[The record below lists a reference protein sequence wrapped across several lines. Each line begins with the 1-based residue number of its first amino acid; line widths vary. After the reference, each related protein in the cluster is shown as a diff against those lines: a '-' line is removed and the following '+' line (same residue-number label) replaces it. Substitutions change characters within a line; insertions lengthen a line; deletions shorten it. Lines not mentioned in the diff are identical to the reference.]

1 MKYTF
6 SYDVRIPGIVE
17 VEADDEDQAWDKFFD
32 IESQVLLNQA
42 NHESADV
49 INEQLEEE
57 HDDGK
62 NPEDGRDPS
71 RPEG

>member
-6 SYDVRIPGIVE
+6 SYDVRIPGIIE

-32 IESQVLLNQA
+32 VKQQELIKYA

-49 INEQLEEE
+49 INEQIEEG
-57 HDDGK
+57 HDDGQ
-62 NPEDGRDPS
+62 NSQD
-71 RPEG
+71 

>member
-6 SYDVRIPGIVE
+6 SYDVRIPGIIE

-32 IESQVLLNQA
+32 VKRQELIKYA

-49 INEQLEEE
+49 INEQIEEG
-57 HDDGK
+57 HDDGQ
-62 NPEDGRDPS
+62 NSQD
-71 RPEG
+71 